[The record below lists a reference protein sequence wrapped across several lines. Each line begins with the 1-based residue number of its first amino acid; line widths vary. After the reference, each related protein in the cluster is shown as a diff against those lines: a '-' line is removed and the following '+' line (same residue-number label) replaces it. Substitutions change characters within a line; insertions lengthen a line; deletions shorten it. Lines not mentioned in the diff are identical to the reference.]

1 MGMGMGRRAGK
12 TASGSVDHHHHHQH
26 QQQQQKKKEEDEIFC
41 TNTTTLAARED
52 VGEENF
58 GGDGSRR
65 NHHHQLPEDLRLEVI
80 VPTMPLPVY
89 LGEKFE
95 LGNEE
100 KERW

>member
-1 MGMGMGRRAGK
+1 MGMGRGGK
-12 TASGSVDHHHHHQH
+12 TAGGSVDHQ
-26 QQQQQKKKEEDEIFC
+26 QQQQQKKNEEDERFC
-41 TNTTTLAARED
+41 TTTPNTTARDDD

-58 GGDGSRR
+58 GGDARG
-65 NHHHQLPEDLRLEVI
+65 NPHHQLPEDLRLEVV

-100 KERW
+100 EEKRW